1 MPGSADNGRIPDAG
15 LAARLK
21 DGQEAAWQELCDN
34 FGGPLFVYAF
44 HRTGDRDIA
53 EDVRQE
59 TLIAA
64 ARNID
69 SYRGEVPLFSW
80 LCGIARNKAAD
91 EVRKRKR
98 ILDISSRVEAQIG
111 DRSLQGDHTRPQSLS
126 SPGLGRRSRKGYW
139 RWNEMAETPRRDRSE
154 RDLAEAL
161 KEATAVEVPE
171 LPEGTAVFLASLAR
185 KRETA
190 HSARIIRDQV
200 TQDQSIQDHGL
211 RGQLATGGL
220 TQPRRATHR
229 VRNSRI
235 APHIGPSQGEA
246 APLPY
251 WAVLTPCAVL
261 PAVVFL

>member
-111 DRSLQGDHTRPQSLS
+111 EEIDARAAEEEAPTDPNSIGKASVTEALWILPHDYRKSLILRYVE
-126 SPGLGRRSRKGYW
+126 GLGVNEISVLTGRSYKATESLLAR
-139 RWNEMAETPRRDRSE
+139 ARS
-154 RDLAEAL
+154 AL
-161 KEATAVEVPE
+161 KKRLLEVE
-171 LPEGTAVFLASLAR
+171 
-185 KRETA
+185 
-190 HSARIIRDQV
+190 
-200 TQDQSIQDHGL
+200 
-211 RGQLATGGL
+211 
-220 TQPRRATHR
+220 
-229 VRNSRI
+229 RN
-235 APHIGPSQGEA
+235 G
-246 APLPY
+246 
-251 WAVLTPCAVL
+251 
-261 PAVVFL
+261 